1 MVSRVYTPLVTPYAR
16 AQGANANRGAVTSVT
31 DEQARSSRQQS
42 ELNGDATDL
51 RRPSSGLQSVQYDR
65 FQKIPLT
72 AVISDFKN
80 TMTALGADDQTR
92 SEVSAYLNVVR
103 LQAAKDQPE
112 VPFIKHTLRT
122 AANSLDQYIGK
133 ALGQPS
139 QVVKEWVD
147 ALLMQNI
154 DYHADLPP
162 EETELAAIATAAGTS
177 TDQEAELPT
186 ATEATAIDAT
196 SDTATRA
203 RLKSLVDASKANRQA
218 GQSAEADQNLQ
229 DALDLLADQ
238 GRPDWQGKLWQMR
251 GRLADQDGRWEQAVQ
266 HFDQAA
272 THFEAAQ
279 LPDKQA
285 NALHAMASI
294 LEEHGQLDQAK
305 QTYQQVVAL
314 DEQTG
319 NPKAK
324 LRSLNDLGGVH
335 LRQGNPSEAVAT
347 FEKAASLM
355 SANPAVPSPVQSDIL
370 SNLGA
375 AYRQNQQYE
384 PAIQA
389 YQQSLQAAK
398 TAKDKSRYTST
409 LQQLASLYVEANQ
422 PSQAMKA
429 LQRLQSLNIG

>member
-16 AQGANANRGAVTSVT
+16 AQGPNRGAVNSAT
-31 DEQARSSRQQS
+31 DEQARPYTPPSNQ
-42 ELNGDATDL
+42 NGDATDL
-51 RRPSSGLQSVQYDR
+51 RRPSNGLQSVQYDQ
-65 FQKIPLT
+65 FQKIPLN

-122 AANSLDQYIGK
+122 AANSLDQFIGK

-162 EETELAAIATAAGTS
+162 EDTTATAKNSAAEAATDSPPENAAESSAANAATVDTS
-177 TDQEAELPT
+177 TK
-186 ATEATAIDAT
+186 
-196 SDTATRA
+196 A
-203 RLKSLVDASKANRQA
+203 RIKSLVEESKASQQA
-218 GQSAEADQNLQ
+218 GKSAEADQKLQ
-229 DALDLLADQ
+229 DALDLLKDQ
-238 GRPDWQGKLWQMR
+238 NRPEWEGKLWQLR
-251 GRLADQDGRWEQAVQ
+251 GRFADQDGRWEQATQ
-266 HFDQAA
+266 AFDQAA
-272 THFEAAQ
+272 KHFEASQ
-279 LPDKQA
+279 LPNKQA

-294 LEEHGQLDQAK
+294 LEEHGQLDQAR
-305 QTYQQVVAL
+305 QAYEQVVAL

-319 NPKAK
+319 DPKAQ
-324 LRSLNDLGGVH
+324 LRSLNDLGSVY
-335 LRQGNPSEAVAT
+335 LRQGNSTEAINT
-347 FEKAASLM
+347 FEKAASVM
-355 SANPAVPSPVQSDIL
+355 QAHAAPPPVQSDIL

-375 AYRQNQQYE
+375 AYRQDKQYD
-384 PAIQA
+384 PAIQR

-398 TAKDKSRYTST
+398 ASKDKSRYTST
-409 LQQLASLYVEANQ
+409 LQKLASLYVEANQ
-422 PSQAMKA
+422 PNQAMKA
-429 LQRLQSLNIG
+429 LQRLQSLSVG